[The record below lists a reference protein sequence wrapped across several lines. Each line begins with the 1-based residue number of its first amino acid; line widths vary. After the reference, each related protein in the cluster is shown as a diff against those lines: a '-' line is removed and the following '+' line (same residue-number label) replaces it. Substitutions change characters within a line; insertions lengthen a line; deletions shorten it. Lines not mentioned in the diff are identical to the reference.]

1 MELDNMIELVS
12 DIYVNLSIMGI
23 MVRGKGVRWIIWVI
37 LPKGA
42 GIRVNLLT
50 PGGRFGA
57 IEE

>member
-1 MELDNMIELVS
+1 MIELVS